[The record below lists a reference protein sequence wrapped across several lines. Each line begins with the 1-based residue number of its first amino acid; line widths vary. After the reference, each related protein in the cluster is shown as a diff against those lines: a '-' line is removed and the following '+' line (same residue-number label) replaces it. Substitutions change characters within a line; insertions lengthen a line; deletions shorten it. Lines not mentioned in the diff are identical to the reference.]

1 MSLLRLFKYTSIRT
15 VWMAIATG
23 IIGGITSATLISII
37 SRQLSGNPLP
47 ITQFLLY
54 SSGLLVA
61 VVGLNLA
68 ADWLL
73 IRLAASTSY
82 QLGMHLADQIV
93 ATPLRRIEQIGTPR
107 LLALLTEDVSAISTA
122 LNTIPTLSISVS
134 IIAGCLVYLIW
145 LSPAAIL
152 TLGLLMIPAVI
163 GHIFLQK
170 KAKEIARLA
179 IRERNTVYKQYRM
192 LTEGVKELQMNNQ
205 RQYAFLNSL
214 LRPTVFSY
222 RGKLVKTRMLHSL
235 ASSWSQMV
243 YFLFVLGLFVIA
255 PILEIDAPI
264 LTSYTLIALYMRSS
278 VNSISMSMP
287 QWATAGVAIKEI
299 ERLGFSFDRGES
311 SPPRTQTEGL
321 STQPTTIHLH
331 EVTHDYANQNHQTD
345 QSDTPGFSLGPIDLT
360 LHPGQLIFFVGGN
373 GSGKTTLIKLLVG
386 LYSPEQGT
394 ISLNGVPVTKANLE
408 AYRQN
413 FSVIFSDFYLFEEL
427 LGIED
432 LDLDSDAMS
441 YLMRLQLSHK
451 VKVEQGKL
459 STIDLSQ
466 GQRQRLALLTAYME
480 DRPIYVFDEW
490 AAGQDPY
497 FKDIFYRELL
507 PELRQRGKLVLVI
520 SHDDHYF
527 DVADRIIK
535 LDFGQIVADSKTQIP
550 IAAYA
555 PVT

>member
-15 VWMAIATG
+15 VWAAIIVGMISGAASAALISLISSQLTG
-23 IIGGITSATLISII
+23 TMLPMTQFALYFVSLLIVIIG
-37 SRQLSGNPLP
+37 
-47 ITQFLLY
+47 
-54 SSGLLVA
+54 
-61 VVGLNLA
+61 LNVTT
-68 ADWLL
+68 DWLL

-82 QLGMHLADQIV
+82 QVGMHLADQIV
-93 ATPLRRIEQIGTPR
+93 AIPLRRLEQIGSPR
-107 LLALLTEDVSAISTA
+107 LLALMTEDVSAISTA
-122 LNTIPTLSISVS
+122 LNTIPTLSISLS
-134 IIAGCLVYLIW
+134 IVVGCLVYLTW
-145 LSPAAIL
+145 LSPAALL

-163 GHIFLQK
+163 GHILLHK
-170 KAKEIARLA
+170 KAKQIARLA
-179 IRERNTVYKQYRM
+179 FRERNTVYKQYRM

-205 RQYAFLNSL
+205 RQYTFLHSL

-222 RGKLVKTRMLHSL
+222 RGKLVKSRMFHSL
-235 ASSWSQMV
+235 ASSWSQTV
-243 YFLFVLGLFVIA
+243 YFIFVLGLFVIA
-255 PILEIDAPI
+255 PILEIDAAI
-264 LTSYTLIALYMRSS
+264 LTSYALIALYMRSS

-299 ERLGFSFDRGES
+299 ERLGFSFDRVAS
-311 SPPRTQTEGL
+311 LPPHTRAEGL
-321 STQPTTIHLH
+321 STQPTTIHLRG
-331 EVTHDYANQNHQTD
+331 VTHDYASQNHQVD
-345 QSDTPGFSLGPIDLT
+345 QNDHPGFSLGPIDLA

-535 LDFGQIVADSKTQIP
+535 LDFGRIVADSKAQIP